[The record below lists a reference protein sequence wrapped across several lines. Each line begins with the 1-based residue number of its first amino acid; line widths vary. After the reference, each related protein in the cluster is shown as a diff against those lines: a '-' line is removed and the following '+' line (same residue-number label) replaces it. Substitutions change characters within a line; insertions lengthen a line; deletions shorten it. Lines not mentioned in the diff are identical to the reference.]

1 MIADQQE
8 VLNTLILSRIGFY
21 SLAGMLEL
29 YRRMGTAT
37 AIMEHRKDIRSILPD
52 APSRLIALLQESD
65 SVRRWAEE
73 ELEWAVKNQVEVLC
87 LHDERYPKR
96 LAECPD
102 APLALF
108 YQGTASLNQMH
119 IVSMVGTRHCTIYGQ
134 DLVRNFMVELHRLC
148 PNTLVVSGLAYGIDI
163 QAHRQALQN
172 SFETV
177 AVLAHGLDQIY
188 PRVHQETAQ
197 AMLHQ
202 GGLLTEYAT
211 HTNAD
216 KQNFVRRNR
225 IVAGLC
231 DACILVESA
240 EHGGGRITTRLAN
253 DYNRDVFAFPG
264 AVNMPYSMGC
274 NTLIRDNK
282 AALITSAFDFVQA
295 MDWGTEQRIQDARQ
309 RGIERQLFPDLTAE
323 EQQLVTLLAKDND
336 QQINVLTV
344 RSGQP
349 VAHLISLL
357 FQLELKGVVKALP
370 GGCYH
375 LLC

>member
-1 MIADQQE
+1 MIANQQE

-52 APSRLIALLQESD
+52 APSRLIELLREGD
-65 SVRRWAEE
+65 SVRRWAED
-73 ELEWAVKNQVEVLC
+73 ELAWAAKNHVEVLC

-102 APLALF
+102 APLVLF
-108 YQGTASLNQMH
+108 YQGTASLNQTH
-119 IVSMVGTRHCTIYGQ
+119 VLSMVGTRHCTTYGQ
-134 DLVRNFMVELHRLC
+134 DLVRNFMAELRRLC

-172 SFETV
+172 GFETV

-211 HTNAD
+211 
-216 KQNFVRRNR
+216 Q
-225 IVAGLC
+225 
-231 DACILVESA
+231 
-240 EHGGGRITTRLAN
+240 
-253 DYNRDVFAFPG
+253 
-264 AVNMPYSMGC
+264 PYCCRALRCLYLSRKC
-274 NTLIRDNK
+274 RTWRWSHHNTL
-282 AALITSAFDFVQA
+282 
-295 MDWGTEQRIQDARQ
+295 G
-309 RGIERQLFPDLTAE
+309 
-323 EQQLVTLLAKDND
+323 
-336 QQINVLTV
+336 
-344 RSGQP
+344 
-349 VAHLISLL
+349 
-357 FQLELKGVVKALP
+357 
-370 GGCYH
+370 
-375 LLC
+375 